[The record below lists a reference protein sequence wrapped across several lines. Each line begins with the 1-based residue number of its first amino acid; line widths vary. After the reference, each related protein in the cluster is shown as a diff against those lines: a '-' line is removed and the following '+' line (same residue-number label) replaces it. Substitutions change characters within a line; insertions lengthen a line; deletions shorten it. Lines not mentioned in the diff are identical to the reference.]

1 MKQDKNPP
9 FMAHQSEADQIIPS
23 QPLEPNM
30 EQQQEKKE
38 EEEHNNIDAREKYKD
53 SSKVTSQ
60 DPCASK
66 EIGAAALEGEDSGR
80 EKLKRHRI
88 EVAKRVWIPEIWEQE
103 ELLMDWIDCT
113 AFDASLVPST
123 ITTARAALVEQDR
136 RRTTNATAAS
146 AGLRIENSSLHQRR
160 FGMFAFGR
168 EG

>member
-23 QPLEPNM
+23 QPLEPKDHHANM
-30 EQQQEKKE
+30 EQQQEKEEEE
-38 EEEHNNIDAREKYKD
+38 EEEHNSIDAREKYKD

-66 EIGAAALEGEDSGR
+66 ITEKEIGVAALEGEDSGR

-136 RRTTNATAAS
+136 RRTTKATAAS
-146 AGLRIENSSLHQRR
+146 AGLRIENSSLHI
-160 FGMFAFGR
+160 
-168 EG
+168 